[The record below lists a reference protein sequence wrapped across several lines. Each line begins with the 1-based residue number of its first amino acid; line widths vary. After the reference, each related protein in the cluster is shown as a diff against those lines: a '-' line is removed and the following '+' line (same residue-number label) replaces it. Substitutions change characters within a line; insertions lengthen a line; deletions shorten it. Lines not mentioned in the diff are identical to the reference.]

1 MSKDGK
7 HSITSSRHAREGWK
21 QWRADQGKAQAKSKM
36 VRIWVPK
43 ETLWE
48 GSPFTSAE
56 ENMVSQPDEFKSFVS
71 LLREH
76 PGDSWGYL
84 VAPRIISGESRPPA
98 PANMIGR
105 PSSRPPGRV
114 LYVGDPDIDV
124 GAGKLIPLPPG
135 NTAVAIQ
142 SLDEKD
148 DPYSTLLNDAG
159 KILATY
165 DYLRPGSI
173 PTKDVRKPQAA
184 GAADNLRRKT
194 IDVSPGISRAIQLMI
209 ESGKVDEAR
218 KILADVQ
225 QTLALEM
232 EAVFPASKVVACG
245 WHCNSGMPE
254 KPGILHL
261 DVWLH
266 STEPQIVN
274 LGKKKK
280 DTLLR
285 TWTAGGLDHGGPGP
299 GICAWDRHM
308 AALGEEM
315 EILAPARCWEV
326 RNAIK
331 LQEDR
336 AMERRR
342 PGTAN
347 RDVTLHRKFDALVAA
362 ALPTEFVEQGMAA
375 YRVHLRKVYAE
386 GDRKLNATVAD
397 PVKFARKR
405 DKLAKSMRVVR
416 SREKSLSDSEKE
428 LSTRQLGMLDAA
440 RDLAKRERR
449 KWIGKRW
456 MLRGMD
462 RDLTRRQAQT
472 ALREDG
478 IENRLAAIGLQESSL
493 KLQVDDAGKITN
505 DLRRQKTE
513 TKRIQDEAEFVRDTA
528 NNLLVDAT
536 KAREAAAVQGILDAR
551 RLVLGEGISPP
562 NAITGPEIA
571 RKFQQELEEVQK
583 RSIFEG
589 MVGVFKAVFPN
600 RISKATTSTELAR
613 ELTATIRRTISEGFQ
628 TVIGLLVPK
637 RRMVATELDGMK
649 DELVAVAGEY
659 RQSATLDGLNQA
671 RCELLGAE
679 AGDAPATEEEMRSA
693 IGDAILQKFKD
704 AETSA
709 KSVVAPIPIA
719 QLAEMLGF
727 SDVPGEG
734 FLIAEIENGYGKIPH
749 RLALD
754 GETFELW
761 SLNLGNAGGTWE
773 IGGKG
778 QGALDLMKAIDKKLS
793 RSSVCERLA
802 ELFPDRWAGI
812 LLEMVAK
819 KNPQLWRGLAAG
831 VQREGPPQDMKR

>member
-21 QWRADQGKAQAKSKM
+21 QWRADQGKAQAKSKK

-43 ETLWE
+43 ELLWE

-56 ENMVSQPDEFKSFVS
+56 ENMVSLPDDFKSFVS

-98 PANMIGR
+98 RTNKIGR
-105 PSSRPPGRV
+105 PSSRPPGRA
-114 LYVGDPDIDV
+114 LYEGDPDIDA

-165 DYLRPGSI
+165 DYLRPGTI
-173 PTKDVRKPQAA
+173 PTKDVRKPQAV

-194 IDVSPGISRAIQLMI
+194 IDVSPGISRAVQLMI
-209 ESGKVDEAR
+209 ESGKLEEAK

-315 EILAPARCWEV
+315 ETLAPARCWEV

-331 LQEDR
+331 LQEER
-336 AMERRR
+336 ALERRR

-347 RDVTLHRKFDALVAA
+347 RDVILHRKFDELVAA

-375 YRVHLRKVYAE
+375 YRVHLQQVYAE

-416 SREKSLSDSEKE
+416 SREKLLLGSEQE
-428 LSTRQLGMLDAA
+428 LAVRESGFLEKVRHIE
-440 RDLAKRERR
+440 KRERR

-456 MLRGMD
+456 ELRGVG
-462 RDLTRRQAQT
+462 RDLTRRQAET
-472 ALREDG
+472 AVRESG
-478 IENRLAAIGLQESSL
+478 IENRLVAVGLQESKV
-493 KLQVDDAGKITN
+493 KLQLDDAVQTTKN
-505 DLRRQKTE
+505 LRRQEFE
-513 TKRIQDEAEFVRDTA
+513 TKKIGDVAEIARDAA
-528 NNLLVDAT
+528 NKLLVDAT

-551 RLVLGEGISPP
+551 KLVLGEGISPP

-571 RKFQQELEEVQK
+571 REFQQELEEVQK

-589 MVGVFKAVFPN
+589 IADAFKAVFPN
-600 RISKATTSTELAR
+600 RIPKATTSSGLAR
-613 ELTATIRRTISEGFQ
+613 ELTAAIRRTISEGFQ
-628 TVIGLLVPK
+628 VVIGLLIPK
-637 RRMVATELDGMK
+637 RRIVATELDGMK
-649 DELVAVAGEY
+649 DELVVVAGEY

-671 RCELLGAE
+671 RCELLGAD
-679 AGDAPATEEEMRSA
+679 AGDAPMTEVGMRSA
-693 IGDAILQKFKD
+693 IGDAIRKIFKD
-704 AETSA
+704 AEKSA
-709 KSVVAPIPIA
+709 QSVVAPIPIA
-719 QLAEMLGF
+719 RLAEKLDF
-727 SDVPGEG
+727 REVPGEG
-734 FLIAEIENGYGKIPH
+734 LIAEIEDGYGKIPH

-761 SLNLGNAGGTWE
+761 SFNRGNAGGTWE

-778 QGALDLMKAIDKKLS
+778 QGPLDLMKAIDKNLS
-793 RSSVCERLA
+793 RSSICERLA
-802 ELFPDRWAGI
+802 VLFPDSWAGI

-819 KNPQLWRGLAAG
+819 KNPQLWRGLAAE
-831 VQREGPPQDMKR
+831 VQREGSPQDMKR